1 MNADIL
7 GMWLA
12 DIFLPIAL
20 ALAGVIFSIGFSLVL
35 IQSST
40 LFTLFRKDAP

>member
-7 GMWLA
+7 GVWLA

-20 ALAGVIFSIGFSLVL
+20 VLGGVIFSIGFSLVL

-40 LFTLFRKDAP
+40 LSVLFRKDAP